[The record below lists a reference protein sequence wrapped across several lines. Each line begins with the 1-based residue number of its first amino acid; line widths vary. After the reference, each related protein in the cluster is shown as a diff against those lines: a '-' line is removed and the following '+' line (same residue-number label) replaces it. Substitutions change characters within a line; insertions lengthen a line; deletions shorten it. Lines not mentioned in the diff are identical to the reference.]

1 MNSSTIDFSSISGVA
16 VALIVM
22 GVTIVLVFWYLQRR
36 GIFAHSLVLE
46 LYELNQ
52 TVKQD
57 SLSLLEQSWPIL
69 ERAGFQKM
77 MGRVVWYGESKYV
90 SFGINSKKI
99 TKKLFLKNNKEYSIA
114 IDEGYIKINLT
125 LIAGQESKGENR
137 LVTKTIY
144 QTFLILLSSNTTN
157 KNMQFVLSKERLESY
172 QLFLS
177 HDVKN
182 LAQFITLLSEQAQ
195 LLQTDENKIMLVNR
209 LQNLLPSLSDKAKKI
224 TQHMFLEK
232 ESFDDIEEIDIL
244 EAVQSYADQSELEIV
259 LSSEEETIKLFISR
273 SLLQQVLVEL
283 MDNFKSHSHKEGNSV
298 LVFVLKQKNSAF
310 LNFKFKKA
318 GGESLSAERLFEPF
332 WTTSKS
338 GLGLGLFVIREVL
351 KQINGK
357 IEFSQNKDH
366 IIFNMVLP
374 SCSFPKN
381 KAMKV

>member
-1 MNSSTIDFSSISGVA
+1 MNFSSIDFSSISGVA

-22 GVTIVLVFWYLQRR
+22 GITIVLVFWYLQRR

-90 SFGINSKKI
+90 SFGISSKKI

-137 LVTKTIY
+137 LITKTIY

-209 LQNLLPSLSDKAKKI
+209 LQNLLPSLADKANKI

-232 ESFDDIEEIDIL
+232 ESFDDVENIDVLSEIKR
-244 EAVQSYADQSELEIV
+244 YALQRELDIV
-259 LSSEEETIKLFISR
+259 LKSEEESIELSISKT
-273 SLLQQVLVEL
+273 LLQQVLVEL
-283 MDNFKSHSHKEGNSV
+283 MDNFKNHAGPKNNPV
-298 LVFVLKQKNSAF
+298 KVFVSKHKTSVF
-310 LNFKFKKA
+310 LNFKFQKLK
-318 GGESLSAERLFEPF
+318 GMDLSAERLFEPF

-338 GLGLGLFVIREVL
+338 GLGLGLFVIREIL
-351 KQINGK
+351 KQIGGR
-357 IEFSQNKDH
+357 IEFNQNSESV
-366 IIFNMVLP
+366 IFNVVLP
-374 SCSFPKN
+374 N
-381 KAMKV
+381 YLAEN